1 MKLNLLLRE
10 VDNVS
15 NQRKEMGVNEARDY
29 VQSKTADAAKKA
41 ALAGTLFAVGQIP
54 GVEKVKDLFAPT
66 LSKIK
71 EKIPKGL
78 NVKIDPFKEKAFI
91 GLTIPFG
98 GKKRN

>member
-1 MKLNLLLRE
+1 
-10 VDNVS
+10 VS
-15 NQRKEMGVNEARDY
+15 NQRKEMNINEARDY

-41 ALAGTLFAVGQIP
+41 ALAGTLFAVEKIP

-78 NVKIDPFKEKAFI
+78 NVKIDPFEEKAFI

>member
-41 ALAGTLFAVGQIP
+41 ALAGTLFAVEKIP

-66 LSKIK
+66 LTKLK
-71 EKIPKGL
+71 KKIPEGL
-78 NVKIDPFKEKAFI
+78 NLKIDPLEEKAFI
-91 GLTIPFG
+91 GLTIPLG
-98 GKKRN
+98 GKKKN

>member
-1 MKLNLLLRE
+1 M
-10 VDNVS
+10 S

-41 ALAGTLFAVGQIP
+41 VLAGTLFAVEKIP

-71 EKIPKGL
+71 EKIPGEL
-78 NVKIDPFKEKAFI
+78 NLKVDPLEEKAFI
-91 GLTIPFG
+91 GLTIPIG
-98 GKKRN
+98 GKKRY

>member
-1 MKLNLLLRE
+1 M
-10 VDNVS
+10 S
-15 NQRKEMGVNEARDY
+15 NQRKDMNVNEAREY

-41 ALAGTLFAVGQIP
+41 VLAGTLFAADKIP

-78 NVKIDPFKEKAFI
+78 NVKIDPLEEKAFI

>member
-1 MKLNLLLRE
+1 
-10 VDNVS
+10 
-15 NQRKEMGVNEARDY
+15 MGVNEARDY

-71 EKIPKGL
+71 EKIPEGF
-78 NVKIDPFKEKAFI
+78 NIEIDPLEEKAFI
-91 GLTIPFG
+91 GLTIPLG
-98 GKKRN
+98 GKKRY

>member
-1 MKLNLLLRE
+1 MN
-10 VDNVS
+10 
-15 NQRKEMGVNEARDY
+15 VNEARDY

-41 ALAGTLFAVGQIP
+41 ALAGTLFLAEKIP

-78 NVKIDPFKEKAFI
+78 NVKIDPEEEKAFI
-91 GLTIPFG
+91 GFKIPLG
-98 GKKRN
+98 GKKKY

>member
-1 MKLNLLLRE
+1 M
-10 VDNVS
+10 S
-15 NQRKEMGVNEARDY
+15 NQRKDMNVNEAREY

-41 ALAGTLFAVGQIP
+41 VLAGTLFAADKIP
-54 GVEKVKDLFAPT
+54 GVENVKDLFAPT

-78 NVKIDPFKEKAFI
+78 NVKIDPLEEKDFI

>member
-1 MKLNLLLRE
+1 
-10 VDNVS
+10 VS
-15 NQRKEMGVNEARDY
+15 NQRKEMNVNEARDY

-41 ALAGTLFAVGQIP
+41 ALAGTLFAVEKIP
-54 GVEKVKDLFAPT
+54 GSEKVKDLFAPT
-66 LSKIK
+66 ITKIK

-78 NVKIDPFKEKAFI
+78 NVNIDPFEKKAFI